1 MPTFTSYKCPTVC
14 LHADNDYEFS
24 FAMLKS
30 NTMKNV
36 HKFNDLPTLL
46 PPPAPS
52 LSVLFYGVTVKFCS
66 PKNLSCIETTEAPIK
81 VERVLTPELFHTL
94 SPLAEFHLFN

>member
-1 MPTFTSYKCPTVC
+1 
-14 LHADNDYEFS
+14 
-24 FAMLKS
+24 
-30 NTMKNV
+30 MKNV

-81 VERVLTPELFHTL
+81 VERVLTP
-94 SPLAEFHLFN
+94 